1 MKKEGSNGADNNAK
15 SQTRESEVKL
25 TGQTYGLGGIVGF
38 LVGIGITALLWFLL
52 SPDLAFGDPPPETT
66 PTPDGVPAPQ
76 KNTSGFDRLIEAYT
90 SVIRDTPNSANAY
103 ALRGATK
110 YAKGDLAGAL
120 ADVEQALMLDP
131 HCSSALGSRATIRQ
145 KKGDFNG
152 AIEDLTTLTSET
164 PKAVQAW
171 GTLGVLRWNK
181 GDLDGALHA
190 FNVVI
195 ALAPN
200 MKEALQYRAAI
211 YIRRFAY
218 HDALQ
223 DSNRVLDL
231 DPTFTL
237 ALASRAECELQLN
250 NLDAARLDYNKALE
264 LDPVSAIALQG
275 LGLIALHAQ
284 DPKTALTYFNRA
296 IQLNLYPPPY
306 IPRAVAEIALES
318 YHDAILDLSQAE
330 RLDPKIRMGQKH
342 YSGSLGL

>member
-1 MKKEGSNGADNNAK
+1 
-15 SQTRESEVKL
+15 
-25 TGQTYGLGGIVGF
+25 
-38 LVGIGITALLWFLL
+38 VGIGITALLWFLL

-131 HCSSALGSRATIRQ
+131 RCSSALGSRAAIRQ

-152 AIEDLTTLTSET
+152 ANEDLT
-164 PKAVQAW
+164 
-171 GTLGVLRWNK
+171 
-181 GDLDGALHA
+181 
-190 FNVVI
+190 
-195 ALAPN
+195 
-200 MKEALQYRAAI
+200 
-211 YIRRFAY
+211 
-218 HDALQ
+218 
-223 DSNRVLDL
+223 
-231 DPTFTL
+231 TL

-306 IPRAVAEIALES
+306 VPRAVAEIALES

-330 RLDPKIRMGQKH
+330 RLDPKNQDGPETLLWVEDQLARIQMKELTEKPDGE
-342 YSGSLGL
+342 